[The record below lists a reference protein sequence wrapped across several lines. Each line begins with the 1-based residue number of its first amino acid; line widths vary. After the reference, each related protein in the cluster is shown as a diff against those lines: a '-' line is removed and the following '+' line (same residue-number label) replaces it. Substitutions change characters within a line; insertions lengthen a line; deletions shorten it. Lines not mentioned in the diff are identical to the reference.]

1 MFKRGGGVS
10 SRNNG
15 IVQGFD
21 NGGSVLEDF
30 RTAGL
35 LTDVQ
40 KPQGLTP
47 SDYLRIA
54 AAGAQIMGAPPTG
67 RSGVIGALQAA
78 SPALSG
84 LGVDL
89 AESSAQ
95 KNLTYQNQLQAQRDL
110 MASGIVADKDAD
122 LQRELA
128 ALDKDTF
135 EKILDTIE
143 ITKNNI

>member
-1 MFKRGGGVS
+1 MKSLNRPMFKRGGGVS

-30 RTAGL
+30 KTAGL

-95 KNLTYQNQLQAQRDL
+95 KNLTYQNQLQEDESSKIVYDL
-110 MASGIVADKDAD
+110 KVKKLKTDDSINQI
-122 LQRELA
+122 LSREFREL
-128 ALDKDTF
+128 
-135 EKILDTIE
+135 
-143 ITKNNI
+143 